1 MQPTMTPLTLNTIL
15 PGNRLVKSLRLY
27 IDCLRR
33 RGLPDYDRCVLG
45 SITRNEVL
53 LRVAV
58 LPFSFRHVIFQQQI
72 SSSRVWIDIR
82 WWFSKLL
89 VENLVRVRARS
100 AIL

>member
-45 SITRNEVL
+45 SII
-53 LRVAV
+53 
-58 LPFSFRHVIFQQQI
+58 RHETLQCSPRRCAFNFHPSHWI
-72 SSSRVWIDIR
+72 SR
-82 WWFSKLL
+82 
-89 VENLVRVRARS
+89 
-100 AIL
+100 